1 VEIQYETK
9 DTRYSFGGGF
19 GRVIIDSVNSQLK
32 TENPQSTKI
41 IPIKQLIEKNKF
53 KFWWEQELASD
64 IFINLYMTR
73 DELLKEIHIKID
85 NLPEK
90 HLQGVLD
97 YINELAQRAK
107 RREFV
112 EEIIEEDH
120 EVFKRLAE

>member
-1 VEIQYETK
+1 LV
-9 DTRYSFGGGF
+9 
-19 GRVIIDSVNSQLK
+19 
-32 TENPQSTKI
+32 
-41 IPIKQLIEKNKF
+41 
-53 KFWWEQELASD
+53 EQELASD

>member
-1 VEIQYETK
+1 MV
-9 DTRYSFGGGF
+9 
-19 GRVIIDSVNSQLK
+19 
-32 TENPQSTKI
+32 
-41 IPIKQLIEKNKF
+41 
-53 KFWWEQELASD
+53 EQELASD

-112 EEIIEEDH
+112 EEIIKEDH